1 MVSQIISCIQDQR
14 SMFSALLL
22 IQETLES
29 GVMPKSFLVY
39 NDGDVAVVMRNIAN
53 ILKEKYGIQVPD
65 TEL

>member
-1 MVSQIISCIQDQR
+1 
-14 SMFSALLL
+14 MFSALLL